1 MRRILIEYV
10 PAMRRALGILLLVV
24 ALALG
29 SLGIWTMATK
39 DVQGGRHEAGAM
51 TLGVAVIAALA
62 SAALLVSRRRG
73 G

>member
-1 MRRILIEYV
+1 MKGILIEYV
-10 PAMRRALGILLLVV
+10 RAVRRALGVLLLAI

-51 TLGVAVIAALA
+51 TLGVAVIAAIA
-62 SAALLVSRRRG
+62 AAALLVSRRRG
-73 G
+73 

>member
-1 MRRILIEYV
+1 MKGILIEYV
-10 PAMRRALGILLLVV
+10 PAVRKVLGILLLAI

-51 TLGVAVIAALA
+51 TLGVAVIAAI
-62 SAALLVSRRRG
+62 AAAAFLVSRRRG
-73 G
+73 